1 MNFLAL
7 FKDFN
12 LLFFRDKSSRLFV
25 LATILGLSFSLSI
38 ILSTLGLMDGFTKK
52 LRESLNLGH
61 GEIVLTSQKGFFSPH
76 SSDFEGL
83 DQVGIDK
90 ISFLVRTQSF
100 AIHNTKGKAVFVLG
114 VDSSFADI
122 NKSFTPPASGEVVIG
137 SSLAENLGLKV
148 GEDISLSF
156 AAGRSGDKYLPS
168 NASLKIR
175 EIINFNMH
183 KFNDRF
189 VYANRSDVQRFIG
202 VEGLAN
208 VANLKVKEDMT
219 SYWKIVDVVDNLR
232 SIFVYEYNVMPYWA
246 EFKSFIDAVEYEKT
260 MISIVLSVVV
270 VIAIFNCL
278 AFIVYSK
285 QKKSKEIFLLFSI
298 GLSPRKFRKLW
309 LLQNFFIW
317 FVSIIVALGFVQLF
331 NYALGNWDIFAL
343 PKDVY
348 HLGRIE
354 VHLSMIDLFV
364 VTFLSFLV
372 IQFLTWL
379 VLRLF
384 VSKSLA
390 SGLREE
396 FS

>member
-1 MNFLAL
+1 
-7 FKDFN
+7 
-12 LLFFRDKSSRLFV
+12 
-25 LATILGLSFSLSI
+25 
-38 ILSTLGLMDGFTKK
+38 MDGFTKK

-354 VHLSMIDLFV
+354 VHLSMVDLFV

>member
-1 MNFLAL
+1 VNFIAL

-38 ILSTLGLMDGFTKK
+38 ILSTLGLMDGFTSK
-52 LRESLNLGH
+52 LRKSLNLGH
-61 GEIVLTSQKGFFSPH
+61 GEIVLTSQRGFFSPA
-76 SSDFEGL
+76 SQDFENL
-83 DQVGIDK
+83 NQVGVE
-90 ISFLVRTQSF
+90 SMAFVVRTQSF
-100 AIHNTKGKAVFVLG
+100 AINQNKGKAVFVLG
-114 VDSSFADI
+114 VDEEFAKI
-122 NKSFTPPASGEVVIG
+122 NKAFVPPKTGEVVVG
-137 SSLAENLGLKV
+137 KSLAENLGLKE
-148 GEDISLSF
+148 GDDIALSF
-156 AAGRSGDKYLPS
+156 SAGRSGDKFLPS

-175 EIINFNMH
+175 EVIEFNMH

-189 VYANRSDVQRFIG
+189 VYANMYDVQSFIG
-202 VEGLAN
+202 VKGLVNMAN
-208 VANLKVKEDMT
+208 IKVKPELS
-219 SYWKIVDVVDNLR
+219 SYWKIIDVVDNLR

-278 AFIVYSK
+278 AFLVYSK

-298 GLSPRKFRKLW
+298 GLSPKKFRRLW
-309 LLQNFFIW
+309 LWQNFFIW
-317 FVSIIVALGFVQLF
+317 LVSIGVALIFVEIF
-331 NYALGNWDIFAL
+331 DYALGNWSVFAL

-348 HLGRIE
+348 HLGRID
-354 VHLSMIDLFV
+354 VNLSMMDLFI
-364 VTFLSFLV
+364 VTSISFVV

-379 VLRLF
+379 ILKLF